1 MHWLHALTSSR
12 LHPGRL
18 VHAQCVLALE
28 LRQQL
33 HWQRRCGAIHADPQR
48 ESCRSSVCHAELQ
61 RVYAQVTDAD
71 QAFANFD
78 SANALRLV
86 QAEFQAFADQYN
98 ITATNEVASQT
109 TTYSLVAPSSGWQT
123 ASPATVKTY
132 VYSSAGAS
140 ATATPAPAGSSSS
153 SSSSSD
159 SDDDSDSKV
168 KSGDDDK
175 LGSDL
180 AANLD
185 TSSGSG
191 QSSGDSGAL
200 LRNSYI
206 IIGLLGGAICLLL
219 GVLIKL
225 VVSSRNSKYR
235 PVATA
240 IPPAAFSRPYEPEK
254 DEAFTTPY
262 DDLARPTGSH

>member
-1 MHWLHALTSSR
+1 M
-12 LHPGRL
+12 
-18 VHAQCVLALE
+18 
-28 LRQQL
+28 
-33 HWQRRCGAIHADPQR
+33 
-48 ESCRSSVCHAELQ
+48 
-61 RVYAQVTDAD
+61 TDTD
-71 QAFANFD
+71 QAFADFD
-78 SANALRLV
+78 NANTQRLI
-86 QAEFQAFADQYN
+86 QAEFQAFADQHN
-98 ITATNEVASQT
+98 ITATNEVAPQT

-123 ASPATVKTY
+123 ASPAVKTY

-140 ATATPAPAGSSSS
+140 ATATPAPTSSSSS

-159 SDDDSDSKV
+159 SDSDAKH
-168 KSGDDDK
+168 KSGDDDR

-185 TSSGSG
+185 TSSDAGKGSDD
-191 QSSGDSGAL
+191 SSAL

-225 VVSSRNSKYR
+225 VVSSRNNRYR

-240 IPPAAFSRPYEPEK
+240 IPPAAFSKPYEPEK